1 MVYFIAGDSY
11 SDLSAIRNAG
21 IVDVHLVI
29 HGGGVTPPQQFVTD
43 CNNAK
48 VSPICNCGND
58 GANGDGGDPQYY
70 TRMAAMGYH
79 AGGGESEKADEM
91 DRCMDNIIFLN
102 YGGEG
107 LNPEDDVFSG
117 VHPAVVHGKGCAS
130 YMETYDSATN
140 FWGWNV
146 VGQSMLNAK
155 AHGVKEIGICV
166 GSWMINHSTA
176 QNYIQ
181 LAQDM
186 EAHGIT
192 CAGIGVWSG
201 YGNNMN
207 SLLNEFGSWYKAWQ
221 AVWPPETR
229 TMKERFTGPTPTP
242 TPPTPSGITFASSP
256 ATCSINANTLDSF
269 FVGSDKALWHGRQ
282 TNGKWTGA
290 FDSLGGNCTS
300 APSATVRGNGIIDV
314 HVRGSD
320 NGLWQI
326 EWNGTKWSTW
336 FNLGG
341 QIKAGTNPSVISI
354 DGKTVDVF
362 VIGINDALY
371 HKRWDGVNWLGWVEE
386 AIKIQ

>member
-29 HGGGVTPPQQFVTD
+29 HGGGVAPPQQFVTD

-117 VHPAVVHGKGCAS
+117 VHPAAVHDKGCAS
-130 YMETYDSATN
+130 YMETYDSGSN

-146 VGQSMLNAK
+146 VGSAMLNAK

-166 GSWMINHSTA
+166 GSWMISHSTA
-176 QNYIQ
+176 QDYIQ

-207 SLLNEFGSWYKAWQ
+207 TLLNEFASWYKAWQ

-229 TMKERFTGPTPTP
+229 TMKERFAGPTPPPPVTKKP
-242 TPPTPSGITFASSP
+242 TTIGVT
-256 ATCSINANTLDSF
+256 
-269 FVGSDKALWHGRQ
+269 SDKRCVGVNKPVTFTVTLKDGNTPIPREVTFYH
-282 TNGKWTGA
+282 TLNGVRYNDKTA
-290 FDSLGGNCTS
+290 FSTLTVPVSFTSPGIRYYYASFAGDENYLGSTS
-300 APSATVRGNGIIDV
+300 AVLPICVCS
-314 HVRGSD
+314 
-320 NGLWQI
+320 
-326 EWNGTKWSTW
+326 E
-336 FNLGG
+336 
-341 QIKAGTNPSVISI
+341 
-354 DGKTVDVF
+354 
-362 VIGINDALY
+362 
-371 HKRWDGVNWLGWVEE
+371 
-386 AIKIQ
+386 IQ